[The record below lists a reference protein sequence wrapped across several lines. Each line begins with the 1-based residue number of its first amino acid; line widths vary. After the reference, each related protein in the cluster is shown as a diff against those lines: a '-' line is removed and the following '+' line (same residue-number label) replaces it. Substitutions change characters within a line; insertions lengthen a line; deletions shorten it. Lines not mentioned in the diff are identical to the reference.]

1 MTYIAGETPV
11 HRCDA
16 RVKIVALL
24 AYSIA
29 ILAVPSWWGLGVLV
43 VALAVALAVAKLPLS
58 RINDALVPVY
68 ILAVFSLLFNVI
80 YVPNIDGVLT
90 GLFVGVRMVALI
102 AASIIVCFTSTSSEL
117 LQAFRWIIAPLR
129 SLRVPVDDVAFTLAL
144 SVRFIPVIE
153 DEFTRIR
160 MAQKARGAETSGSLK
175 RALEIWGSA
184 FTALFI
190 GLFRHADSL
199 ATAMDARCYGAAS
212 QRSRLPK

>member
-1 MTYIAGETPV
+1 M
-11 HRCDA
+11 
-16 RVKIVALL
+16 
-24 AYSIA
+24 
-29 ILAVPSWWGLGVLV
+29 LV

-58 RINDALVPVY
+58 RINGALVPVY
-68 ILAVFSLLFNVI
+68 VLAAFSLLFNVV
-80 YVPNIDGVLT
+80 YAPNADGLLT
-90 GLFVGVRMVALI
+90 GLFVAVRMVALI
-102 AASIIVCFTSTSSEL
+102 AASIVVCFTSTSSEL

-129 SLRVPVDDVAFTLAL
+129 RLRVPVDDIAFTLAL

-153 DEFTRIR
+153 DEFVRIR

-199 ATAMDARCYGAAS
+199 ATAMDARCYGAAP
-212 QRSRLPK
+212 QRSHLPK